1 MIDINNNKPLDK
13 KWWQPALE
21 IFAQVT
27 GWIAGPIIIA
37 LFLGKYLDNRYQTK
51 PWFFLG
57 LVVLA
62 FLITCFGIVRLTTD
76 YIKKI
81 EKEAKEKK
89 DNADNHGKFTDNT
102 RIDHR

>member
-1 MIDINNNKPLDK
+1 MSDLKHNKFSDK
-13 KWWQPALE
+13 KWWEPALE
-21 IFAQVT
+21 IFAQIT

-37 LFLGKYLDNRYQTK
+37 LFLGKYLDDKYQTK

-57 LVVLA
+57 LIIFAFFITSFGVVR
-62 FLITCFGIVRLTTD
+62 ITTD

-89 DNADNHGKFTDNT
+89 EKDIRKK
-102 RIDHR
+102 